1 MKQWAAKL
9 GQPDC
14 LCIQWVWS
22 LLTKMEL
29 PIEPWKDFE
38 HVPTTVISNC
48 GWMTAEPSSRGF
60 GANRGSKITLFFQ
73 NKAPSRLQLY
83 VIWVSVRPICLN
95 FGLIEVFLNISLSG
109 QESTKFVGVVGVCV
123 LFSHLWFSDKS
134 TKYCQDDKTEA
145 WLATYFSVQKW
156 FACDPST
163 NAVKLSVGFDIFL
176 KQRLLCK
183 TIPSVFQKRK
193 LMFIGFASCRR

>member
-60 GANRGSKITLFFQ
+60 GANRGSKITLFS
-73 NKAPSRLQLY
+73 KAKPQVDCSCMSSEL
-83 VIWVSVRPICLN
+83 V
-95 FGLIEVFLNISLSG
+95 SG
-109 QESTKFVGVVGVCV
+109 QYVWILDSLKCSSTF
-123 LFSHLWFSDKS
+123 
-134 TKYCQDDKTEA
+134 YCQAKNQQ
-145 WLATYFSVQKW
+145 S
-156 FACDPST
+156 
-163 NAVKLSVGFDIFL
+163 
-176 KQRLLCK
+176 LLELLEFVC
-183 TIPSVFQKRK
+183 
-193 LMFIGFASCRR
+193 FASCSLTCDSVTKVPNTVNITKQKLGWQLISLCKNDLLVIHPQMLSNWV